1 MRAWILRDG
10 RTVETT
16 TDWIFRMKRARQ
28 TGARIMARALA
39 EGAFLLHGDGTSR
52 FVRRDPATG
61 YYTSGAL
68 SDGLKAEIH
77 AHREELRL
85 WAAEERA
92 DFEARDREAR
102 AAYAPPRLGS
112 SSPEK
117 TDTGTPA
124 VAHRDRVNRRKK
136 TVFRHETRRKR

>member
-102 AAYAPPRLGS
+102 AAYAPRLGS
-112 SSPEK
+112 SRPER

-124 VAHRDRVNRRKK
+124 VTHRDRVNSRKK
-136 TVFRHETRRKR
+136 TVFNLKTMRKR

>member
-1 MRAWILRDG
+1 MRTWILRNG

-61 YYTSGAL
+61 YFTSGAL

-77 AHREELRL
+77 MHREELRL

-92 DFEARDREAR
+92 DFEERDRAAR
-102 AAYAPPRLGS
+102 AACATLPRLGS
-112 SSPEK
+112 SRP
-117 TDTGTPA
+117 
-124 VAHRDRVNRRKK
+124 
-136 TVFRHETRRKR
+136 ETREDWNPSGHAP

>member
-52 FVRRDPATG
+52 FVRRDPETG

-92 DFEARDREAR
+92 DFEACDREAR
-102 AAYAPPRLGS
+102 AAYAIPP
-112 SSPEK
+112 
-117 TDTGTPA
+117 
-124 VAHRDRVNRRKK
+124 V
-136 TVFRHETRRKR
+136 

>member
-1 MRAWILRDG
+1 MRTWILRNG

-16 TDWIFRMKRARQ
+16 TDWIFRMKRARK

-61 YYTSGAL
+61 YFTSGAL

-77 AHREELRL
+77 MHREELRL

-92 DFEARDREAR
+92 EFEARDRAAR
-102 AAYAPPRLGS
+102 AAYAALPP
-112 SSPEK
+112 
-117 TDTGTPA
+117 T
-124 VAHRDRVNRRKK
+124 
-136 TVFRHETRRKR
+136 

>member
-1 MRAWILRDG
+1 
-10 RTVETT
+10 
-16 TDWIFRMKRARQ
+16 MKRARQ

-102 AAYAPPRLGS
+102 AAYAPRLGS
-112 SSPEK
+112 SRPEK
-117 TDTGTPA
+117 NGHWYPSGRA
-124 VAHRDRVNRRKK
+124 S
-136 TVFRHETRRKR
+136 